1 MKKLM
6 LVLSVI
12 GMVALSARSYAG
24 EVDVLLGK
32 LVDKGV
38 LTASEAQE
46 IRTETHDEVAKQDK
60 QKEEDY
66 KKVAKDTLPDWVKNI
81 KLSGDFRNRYQWD
94 KMKSATTKTYEENR
108 DRIRARLGID
118 TALIEDFKVGVGIAT
133 GVTTNGKSNNITL
146 GGNSPKGI
154 VLDYAYG
161 QYIPSWTAPVK
172 TTFTAGRF
180 KNPFWEPVNAY
191 VDPDIKLDG
200 AALQWSYDINPE
212 ANVFL
217 NYGFLYL
224 GDSFPKSKDPLENI
238 IQPGVNWKISD
249 NVKVKSTVDF
259 WLSEVKGMTA
269 VTGSPLTNSLG
280 VLPDQNA
287 KTGDVAYLNNYNVV
301 LPKLEVGFTGPYFGF
316 NPGFP
321 YFSVFGEYADNL
333 SASVDH
339 QGWLAGCKIGNETIA
354 DKYQWQLLYDYRFTE
369 KDAFMDIY
377 TDDDFYGG
385 KLPSA
390 GNEVA
395 FNFGLSKNS
404 WVQLKYFYT
413 WNTTKVVSATDDGS
427 KLPGQ
432 TIMADWNIKF

>member
-12 GMVALSARSYAG
+12 GMVALPARSYAG
-24 EVDVLLGK
+24 EMDVLLGK
-32 LVDKGV
+32 LVDKGI

-46 IRTETHDEVAKQDK
+46 IRTETNDEVAKQDK

-94 KMKSATTKTYEENR
+94 KSKSATNTAIEENR

-133 GVTTNGKSNNITL
+133 GVTTNAKSNNITL
-146 GGNSPKGI
+146 GGNSPKSI

-161 QYIPSWTAPVK
+161 QYVPSWTAPVK
-172 TTFTAGRF
+172 TTFTAGRY
-180 KNPFWEPVNAY
+180 KNPFWEPVNAL

-200 AALQWSYDINPE
+200 AAVQFSYDINPE

-217 NYGFLYL
+217 NYGFVYL
-224 GDSFPKSKDPLENI
+224 GDSFPKSKDPLQNI
-238 IQPGVNWKISD
+238 VQPGVNWKILD
-249 NVKVKSTVDF
+249 DVKLKSTVDF

-269 VTGSPLTNSLG
+269 ITGSPLTNTLARNSDQSLTSD
-280 VLPDQNA
+280 VVYQN
-287 KTGDVAYLNNYNVV
+287 DYNVV
-301 LPKLEVGFTGPYFGF
+301 VPKLEIGFNKPFFGFNTGVPYFG
-316 NPGFP
+316 
-321 YFSVFGEYADNL
+321 VFGEYVDNM
-333 SASVDH
+333 SASAKNT
-339 QGWLAGCKIGNETIA
+339 GWLAGCKIGNETIA
-354 DKYQWQLLYDYRFTE
+354 DKFQWQILYDHRFTE

-385 KLPSA
+385 RLPST
-390 GNEVA
+390 GDEVA

-404 WVQLKYFYT
+404 WIQLKYF
-413 WNTTKVVSATDDGS
+413 NTRSTTEVVSATDDGS
-427 KLPGQ
+427 KLPSQ
-432 TIMADWNIKF
+432 TIMADWNVKF